1 MSEAAVRPTR
11 SLNSIFPGSWID
23 GNFFIWIGHGD
34 DLRGWRQLGDARQLF
49 GRSSAAA
56 DPANREEA
64 FKELLIAEGS
74 DWFWWYGDDH
84 SSEHDLEFDELF
96 RRHLRNVYLMLG
108 QAVPEDLFSSNITTS
123 GVAASVAPPVGLLNP
138 VLDGRATSYFE
149 WLPAG
154 IVETDAPSGAMTGG
168 EHRDPEL
175 RTLRFGF
182 DLQHLYLRLDLG
194 GPAAQKLAQG
204 LYCSVSFL
212 TPADRRLVI
221 KEANGVLSAELHHR
235 TSDETWTPA
244 SGTSPR
250 VAAAEILEAAIP
262 FADLGL
268 RPNMPFAF
276 FVTIH
281 NRSSELERHPAHRP
295 VEGIVPEPA
304 FEDLHWKA

>member
-1 MSEAAVRPTR
+1 MFE
-11 SLNSIFPGSWID
+11 
-23 GNFFIWIGHGD
+23 
-34 DLRGWRQLGDARQLF
+34 
-49 GRSSAAA
+49 RSSVGA

-108 QAVPEDLFSSNITTS
+108 QPVPEELFSTNISTS
-123 GVAASVAPPVGLLNP
+123 HVAALVSPPVGLLNP
-138 VLDGRATSYFE
+138 ILDGRATSYFE

-154 IVETDAPSGAMTGG
+154 IVETDAPAGTMTGG

-175 RTLRFGF
+175 RALRFGF
-182 DLQHLYLRLDLG
+182 DLRHLYLRLDFG
-194 GPAAQKLAQG
+194 GPATPRLVQG
-204 LYCSVSFL
+204 LCCSVSFT

-221 KEANGVLSAELHHR
+221 RAAHGIAHAELHHKA
-235 TSDETWTPA
+235 SDDAWVLLEGSNPK
-244 SGTSPR
+244 
-250 VAAAEILEAAIP
+250 VAAAELLEVAIP

-268 RPNMPFAF
+268 PPNTPFAF

-281 NRSSELERHPAHRP
+281 NRSLELERHPANRP
-295 VEGIVPEPA
+295 VEGVVPELA
-304 FEDLHWKA
+304 FEHLHWKA